1 MIRLLGC
8 LEHGR
13 GRQKCS
19 KYRHSVSDGHF
30 RLESAHV
37 RHSRLQ
43 APILIAD
50 HPGGRAK
57 VQVGGQSGHNV
68 AAGQLVVIWLTSV
81 ITQFPAAR
89 L

>member
-1 MIRLLGC
+1 MRAC
-8 LEHGR
+8 SECDTHGR
-13 GRQKCS
+13 ATGRPDWGGKQETAECP
-19 KYRHSVSDGHF
+19 
-30 RLESAHV
+30 LSAHV